1 MKLGRNIWFLLLL
14 FAFSSCLGWF
24 LEKPHFTLTE
34 IEVTHLSPHEVHFL
48 FGIQVQN
55 PNSFDLKIQSMEYM
69 IYLNDRKSAEGRMD
83 QEVKINKFSSTLVQI
98 PLQANLLSFGNL
110 LGAVLT
116 NQNLRYKIDAA
127 VVVKAGLGR
136 ATIPFSKSGEITI
149 KK

>member
-1 MKLGRNIWFLLLL
+1 MKFGRNIWFLLLL

-24 LEKPHFTLTE
+24 LEKPNFTLTE
-34 IEVTHLSPHEVHFL
+34 IAVTHLSPHEVRFL